1 MRKLNVF
8 IVMLAVAATS
18 FLASCSKDAEPL
30 PSIVEIATGDD
41 DFDSLVVAL
50 VRADL
55 VDALSG
61 DGPFTVFAPTNEA
74 FVALLDELELDGI
87 GQIDLDVLTSVLLFH
102 VVSGKVESTDLST
115 GYVKTLNATGPGETK
130 PDLYVDLSSG
140 VKLNGSS
147 NVETPDVMASNGVI
161 HVIDAVMLPPS
172 IVDLALSNSNFSIL
186 VDLLVRA
193 DLVDALKADGPFT
206 VFAPTNAAF
215 ADLLTELDYADVDA
229 LIAGLGIDFV
239 AKVLKNHVVSGANVL
254 SSTLTDGQVITPLDG
269 SAFTIEISGSTVT
282 IEDANDRV
290 SGIVIVNVQGTNG
303 VIHVINKVIL
313 PELS

>member
-1 MRKLNVF
+1 MRKLNVL
-8 IVMLAVAATS
+8 IVTIAVAAVS
-18 FLASCSKDAEPL
+18 FLASCKKDEPL
-30 PSIVEIATGDD
+30 PSIVEIATSDD
-41 DFDSLVVAL
+41 NFDSLVVAL

-61 DGPFTVFAPTNEA
+61 TGPFTVFAPTNTA
-74 FVALLDELELDGI
+74 FVALLNELELDGI

-102 VVSGKVESTDLST
+102 VVSGNVKSTDLST
-115 GYVKTLNATGPGETK
+115 GYVKTLNASGPGETK

-147 NVETPDVMASNGVI
+147 TVVAADVLASNGVI
-161 HVIDAVMLPPS
+161 HVIDKVMLPPT

>member
-229 LIAGLGIDFV
+229 MIADLGIDFI

-254 SSTLTDGQVITPLDG
+254 SSTLTNNQVVSPLDG
-269 SAFTIEISGSTVT
+269 NDFTIQISGSTVT
-282 IEDANDRV
+282 IKDANDRV
-290 SGIVIVNVQGTNG
+290 SGIVTVDVQGTNG

-313 PELS
+313 PALS

>member
-1 MRKLNVF
+1 
-8 IVMLAVAATS
+8 MLAVAATS

-229 LIAGLGIDFV
+229 MIADLGIDFI

-254 SSTLTDGQVITPLDG
+254 SSTLTNNQVVSPLDG
-269 SAFTIEISGSTVT
+269 NDFTIQISGSTVT
-282 IEDANDRV
+282 IKDANDRV
-290 SGIVIVNVQGTNG
+290 SGIVTVDVQGTNG

-313 PELS
+313 PALS